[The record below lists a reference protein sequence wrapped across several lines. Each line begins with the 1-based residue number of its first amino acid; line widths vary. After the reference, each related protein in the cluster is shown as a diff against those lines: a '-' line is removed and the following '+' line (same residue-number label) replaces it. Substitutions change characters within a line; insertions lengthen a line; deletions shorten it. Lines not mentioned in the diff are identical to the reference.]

1 MTTYDYRRVAGGI
14 VWTLAIGYLLS
25 ETLTAE
31 AWRTPY
37 SFVYNSISDLGVTN
51 CSQVCSPL
59 HSFMNLSF
67 VAMGLLMTVGAI
79 LLRGHLPSGR
89 LHGWTMTLAVV
100 TGLSTAAT
108 GLFPT
113 NYGPMIHLAA
123 VLPAFVARHVVL
135 GLVAWGLWDRRR
147 WTAIWSTV
155 CALAGLAGGVLLA
168 VPSVHFGVTER
179 IILYPLPIWMVV
191 TGAMVLLSVVRAA
204 AFSGRT
210 SVGPTPCVKPR
221 VLYSSAP
228 Q

>member
-1 MTTYDYRRVAGGI
+1 MTTYDYRRFAGGI
-14 VWTLAIGYLLS
+14 LWTLAIGYLLS

-67 VAMGLLMTVGAI
+67 V
-79 LLRGHLPSGR
+79 
-89 LHGWTMTLAVV
+89 
-100 TGLSTAAT
+100 AT

-168 VPSVHFGVTER
+168 
-179 IILYPLPIWMVV
+179 
-191 TGAMVLLSVVRAA
+191 
-204 AFSGRT
+204 
-210 SVGPTPCVKPR
+210 
-221 VLYSSAP
+221 
-228 Q
+228 